1 MPEYAGAC
9 LCGAIRWRTAV
20 SPFWSAH
27 CHCVSCRRATGAPV
41 ASFMGFGKSAVH
53 WNGQRQFYRSS
64 PGVTRGFCAS
74 CGTPLSYMSTRWPGE
89 IHLYAATL
97 NDPSVFKPEAHVH
110 WSERVPYLTVTD
122 ELPKH
127 AGSSPGALP
136 SQQGEKND
144 SL

>member
-1 MPEYAGAC
+1 MQRHSVADSRIALLVGALSLCKLQAGHR
-9 LCGAIRWRTAV
+9 GARGKFHGLWQIRGALE
-20 SPFWSAH
+20 
-27 CHCVSCRRATGAPV
+27 RAAPV
-41 ASFMGFGKSAVH
+41 LSVLARRDPWVLCLLRH
-53 WNGQRQFYRSS
+53 
-64 PGVTRGFCAS
+64 
-74 CGTPLSYMSTRWPGE
+74 PLSYMSTRWPGE